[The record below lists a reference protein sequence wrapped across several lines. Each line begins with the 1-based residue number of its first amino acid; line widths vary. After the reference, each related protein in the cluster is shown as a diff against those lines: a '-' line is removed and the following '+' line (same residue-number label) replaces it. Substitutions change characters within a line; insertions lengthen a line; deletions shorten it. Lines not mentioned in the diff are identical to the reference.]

1 MIKEFSSLSLKEKK
15 VTNNFLPLELSKDL
29 NIEYPSPQIQNLF
42 KLNGTNNWS
51 GKKKQKER
59 KEKGK

>member
-1 MIKEFSSLSLKEKK
+1 MIREFPNLSLKEKK
-15 VTNNFLPLELSKDL
+15 VTNNFLSLELSKNL
-29 NIEYPSPQIQNLF
+29 KIKYPSPKVQDLF